1 MDVFKAVKT
10 HVRARAVAEWQGLQ
24 VQRNGFALC
33 PFHDDHHPSLKLDDR
48 YHCFGCGADGDAVDL
63 LSALQGGRNL
73 RACAVEIAE
82 AFDIPYDNTPSYR
95 QRPGPITAGDA
106 RIRRPKPENPATKRA
121 AALHQTRRDLQHHL
135 TKLRERKETY
145 APKDADQIWH
155 PYFTEALENEKKIL
169 YLLQILDEGTEEE
182 QDALIEDRK
191 EKKNWNKD
199 I

>member
-82 AFDIPYDNTPSYR
+82 AFHISYDETPPYR
-95 QRPGPITAGDA
+95 QRPGPIKTGEPP
-106 RIRRPKPENPATKRA
+106 RPEQENPAAKKA
-121 AALHQTRRDLQHHL
+121 AALQKTRQDLQHCL
-135 TKLRERKETY
+135 TRLREWKEIY
-145 APKDADQIWH
+145 APKTTDETWH
-155 PYFTEALENEKKIL
+155 PCFLEALAKEKKIL
-169 YLLQILDEGTEEE
+169 YLLQVLDEGTEEE
-182 QDALIEDRK
+182 QESLIK
-191 EKKNWNKD
+191 ERSVK
-199 I
+199 

>member
-10 HVRARAVAEWQGLQ
+10 NVRARDVAAWQGIQ
-24 VQRNGFALC
+24 VGRNGFALC

-48 YHCFGCGADGDAVDL
+48 FHCFGCGADGDAVDL

-82 AFDIPYDNTPSYR
+82 AFDIPYDDTPSYR
-95 QRPGPITAGDA
+95 HCPGPIKAGEG
-106 RIRRPKPENPATKRA
+106 RTRRSKTENPSVKRA
-121 AALHQTRRDLQHHL
+121 AALHQTRQDLQHYL
-135 TKLRERKETY
+135 TELREWKEAY
-145 APKDADQIWH
+145 APNIGNETWH
-155 PYFTEALENEKKIL
+155 PNFTEALANEKKVL

-191 EKKNWNKD
+191 EKRNWNKD
-199 I
+199 F